1 MVDRTPPPPPPVSL
15 RPLATSSVAPRHR
28 MLLHFFTQFLSFFKY
43 FFSYYAHSTIRYSYC
58 SWLSP
63 SCIVPFYQ
71 SCEKVNSTQ
80 QTISPPPSLSSH
92 PLIVSL
98 RAFCSSGLG
107 HHCKVLHFFL
117 PFLFFFFLKLFL
129 IFLVMY
135 IPSYL
140 TLTVPNYHV
149 MYRVIFG
156 SGISNHGHNVY
167 DVPSLGYRAVVIT
180 RLYLHDRFFLD
191 T

>member
-80 QTISPPPSLSSH
+80 QTISPPPLTIIPPPYSLSARLL
-92 PLIVSL
+92 LIRPGASL
-98 RAFCSSGLG
+98 QGIAFLSS
-107 HHCKVLHFFL
+107 VFV
-117 PFLFFFFLKLFL
+117 LFFSQI
-129 IFLVMY
+129 IFDFSCYVHSI
-135 IPSYL
+135 IPYPYCSQL
-140 TLTVPNYHV
+140 SRHV
-149 MYRVIFG
+149 SCHFWQWDQQ
-156 SGISNHGHNVY
+156 SW
-167 DVPSLGYRAVVIT
+167 P
-180 RLYLHDRFFLD
+180 
-191 T
+191 